1 MFLFLKGL
9 VCLDVPHIL
18 DSMNRMNSISSMK
31 HLPKIEKVETF
42 IVSIPRDTPYLG
54 ALGPGEKIN
63 AKGYLVRQGNGTIYP
78 TTDRSVLIKITAE
91 DGTVGWGETYGI
103 IAPKAVTSI
112 IDDVLGP
119 ELVGREASDPVVI
132 QEDLYNLMR
141 VRGCFGGFYVD
152 AIAGVDI
159 AVWDLF
165 GKLVGMP
172 VVKLLGG
179 QRQSRI
185 PAYVSGLP
193 GGSLEQRLE
202 VARSFMAKGF
212 DAFKYHSVVSFDGI
226 VREMRVLREGLGP
239 DVSLMVDL
247 HWKFT
252 AQEAIQLIEQLMPYR
267 PYFVEAPCQP
277 EDIEGQAHVGALIKV
292 PLALGEEWRTV
303 YEYRPRMERRAMS
316 IVQPEM
322 GHIGPSQFMQIGRMA
337 NAFHMKVIP
346 HASIG
351 VGIYQAA
358 SLHAAAALPNCPMH
372 EYQHSVFD
380 RNLQHVV
387 TGMRCEAG
395 AFVLPEGPGLG
406 IEPAESL
413 WQFVCSKNS
422 D

>member
-1 MFLFLKGL
+1 M
-9 VCLDVPHIL
+9 
-18 DSMNRMNSISSMK
+18 SSFP
-31 HLPKIEKVETF
+31 LIRSVESF
-42 IVSIPRDTPYLG
+42 IISIPRDTPYLG
-54 ALGPGEKIN
+54 ALGPGERVTER
-63 AKGYLVRQGNGTIYP
+63 GYLIRQGNGTIYP
-78 TTDRSVLIKITAE
+78 TTDRSVLIKITAD

-103 IAPKAVTSI
+103 VAPTAVTSI

-119 ELVGREASDPVVI
+119 VIVGRDPRDPMVI
-132 QEDLYNLMR
+132 QEDLYDLMR

-165 GKLVGMP
+165 GKLLGQP

-179 QRQSRI
+179 QRRSTV

-193 GGSLEQRLE
+193 GATLDDRLA
-202 VARSFMAKGF
+202 VARGFQTAGF
-212 DAFKYHSVVSFDGI
+212 DAFKYAAVVSFDGI
-226 VREMRVLREGLGP
+226 VQEMRVLREGLGM
-239 DVSLMVDL
+239 DVKLMVDL

-252 AQEAIQLIEQLMPYR
+252 AQEAIQLVEQLLPYR

-277 EDIEGQAHVGALIKV
+277 EDQEGQAHVGASIKV

-322 GHIGPSQFMQIGRMA
+322 GHTGLSQFMQIARMA

-351 VGIYQAA
+351 IGIFQAA

-380 RNLQHVV
+380 RNLQYVQ
-387 TGMRCEAG
+387 TSMRCAAG
-395 AFVLPEGPGLG
+395 AFTLPDGPGLG
-406 IEPAESL
+406 IEPADSL
-413 WQFVCSKNS
+413 WQFLCPKI
-422 D
+422 